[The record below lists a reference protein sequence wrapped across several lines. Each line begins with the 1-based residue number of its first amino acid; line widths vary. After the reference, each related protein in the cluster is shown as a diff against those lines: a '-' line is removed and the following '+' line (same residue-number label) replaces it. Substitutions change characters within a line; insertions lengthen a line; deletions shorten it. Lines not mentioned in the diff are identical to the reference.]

1 MFDQITN
8 KKLGFY
14 VYALIDPRNEQPFYI
29 GKGKNNRV
37 YEHVQLAIKNEK
49 ESDKLNKI
57 REIKDDGKKVKHIV
71 IRHGLTEDAQRALA
85 EHNTLIS

>member
-1 MFDQITN
+1 MFDHITN

-37 YEHVQLAIKNEK
+37 YEHVQLAIKNEAMINYNEK
-49 ESDKLNKI
+49 VLSWDDKI
-57 REIKDDGKKVKHIV
+57 SHIEV
-71 IRHGLTEDAQRALA
+71 LT
-85 EHNTLIS
+85 TKTTSITSTPPS